1 MLLLLIS
8 RIHPGHV
15 PMAAVVQL
23 DEEAQQKHAL
33 VGD

>member
-1 MLLLLIS
+1 VLLLLIS
-8 RIHPGHV
+8 RIRPYHV
-15 PMAAVVQL
+15 PMGAVLQL